1 MCPRP
6 ALRTRLAKTRW
17 VHHEPVAM
25 NQWLPFEWVLA
36 TRFLREGLLQTLFIV
51 SGVALGVSVIVFMSA
66 LLTGLQSSIFKTLL
80 DYQAQIVISPPDEAP
95 RILRR
100 GDGTEL
106 ATLVQPRAQRPRSI
120 DQWQKVRDVT
130 LAITGVLVVTP
141 VVDGAAFILRG
152 DGNTGISMRGI
163 EPESYLRLIALKE
176 KMIAGS
182 ASVGSTDIVIGKKL
196 AKDLGVSTGDK
207 LTLQAASGT
216 SVVLF
221 VSGIF
226 DFGNQG
232 QNTGSVYVALR
243 TAQSLLGLPGSVTSL
258 QLKVAAPF
266 DAEALARQ
274 IEAQPGIKVESWI
287 ETNAEFFKA
296 LSGQTMSFFVIRLF
310 VGLTAALGIAS
321 VLVVSVVQKSKE
333 IGILRAT
340 GTTRGQILGVFLLQG
355 AILGL
360 LGSLFGSIMGWL
372 FLIAWRG
379 FAVNDEGVPFFV
391 LAAGPSLYLAVAA
404 GATVVG
410 TLSALFPAQ
419 RAARLD
425 PAVAIRG

>member
-1 MCPRP
+1 
-6 ALRTRLAKTRW
+6 
-17 VHHEPVAM
+17 M
-25 NQWLPFEWVLA
+25 NSLLPFEWVLA

-66 LLTGLQSSIFKTLL
+66 LLTGLQGSIFKTLL
-80 DYQAQIVISPPDEAP
+80 DFQAQIVISPPDQAP
-95 RILRR
+95 RALRR
-100 GDGTEL
+100 SGDAEF
-106 ATLVQPRAQRPRSI
+106 ATLIQPSAQRPRSL
-120 DQWQKVRDVT
+120 DQWQKVRDTT
-130 LAITGVLVVTP
+130 LAIPGVLVVAP
-141 VVDGAAFILRG
+141 VIEDSAFIVRGAA
-152 DGNTGISMRGI
+152 NTGVGLRGI

-176 KMIAGS
+176 KIIEGS
-182 ASVGSTDIVIGKKL
+182 ADLSSTDVLIGRQT
-196 AKDLGVSTGDK
+196 AEDLGVKLGDK
-207 LTLQAASGT
+207 LTLRSATGT
-216 SVVLF
+216 SIVLF

-226 DFGNQG
+226 DFGNRG
-232 QNTGSVYVALR
+232 QNTSVYVALR
-243 TAQSLLGLPGSVTSL
+243 TAQSLIGLPGGISNL
-258 QLKVAAPF
+258 QLKVAVPF
-266 DAEALARQ
+266 EAEAVAQQ
-274 IEAQPGIKVESWI
+274 IKAQPGIKVESWI

-360 LGSLFGSIMGWL
+360 LGSLFGSFMGWL

-379 FAVNDEGVPFFV
+379 FAVNDQGVPFFV
-391 LAAGPSLYLAVAA
+391 LEAGPSLYLVVAL
-404 GATVVG
+404 GATLVG
-410 TLSALFPAQ
+410 TMSALFPAQ

>member
-1 MCPRP
+1 
-6 ALRTRLAKTRW
+6 
-17 VHHEPVAM
+17 M
-25 NQWLPFEWVLA
+25 NPLLPFEWVLA
-36 TRFLREGLLQTLFIV
+36 TRFLREGLLQTLFII

-66 LLTGLQSSIFKTLL
+66 LLTGLQGSIFKTLL

-95 RILRR
+95 RVLRR
-100 GDGTEL
+100 GEATEF

-130 LAITGVLVVTP
+130 LAIPGVLVVAP

-152 DGNTGISMRGI
+152 DANTGVAMRGI
-163 EPESYLRLIALKE
+163 EPENYLRLIALKE
-176 KMIAGS
+176 KIISGKADL
-182 ASVGSTDIVIGKKL
+182 GSTDIVIGSKL
-196 AKDLGVSTGDK
+196 ATDLGVSTGDK
-207 LTLQAASGT
+207 LTLQAASGVST
-216 SVVLF
+216 VLF

-232 QNTGSVYVALR
+232 QNTSSVYVALR
-243 TAQSLLGLPGSVTSL
+243 TAQSLLALPGSVTSL

-266 DAEALARQ
+266 DAEALAQQ

-287 ETNAEFFKA
+287 KTNAEFFKA

-360 LGSLFGSIMGWL
+360 LGSVFGSIMGWL

-379 FAVNDEGVPFFV
+379 FAVNDEGVPFFT
-391 LAAGPSLYLAVAA
+391 LEAGPTLYLVVAA
-404 GATVVG
+404 GATLVG

>member
-1 MCPRP
+1 
-6 ALRTRLAKTRW
+6 
-17 VHHEPVAM
+17 M

-66 LLTGLQSSIFKTLL
+66 LLTGLQGSIFKTLL

-100 GDGTEL
+100 GEGLEL
-106 ATLVQPRAQRPRSI
+106 ATLVQPRAQRTRSI

-130 LAITGVLVVTP
+130 LAIPGVLVVAP
-141 VVDGAAFILRG
+141 VVDGSAFILRG

-176 KMIAGS
+176 KIIAGR
-182 ASVGSTDIVIGKKL
+182 AELGSTDIVIGSKL

-243 TAQSLLGLPGSVTSL
+243 TAQSLLALPGSVTSL

-360 LGSLFGSIMGWL
+360 LGSVFGSIMGWL
-372 FLIAWRG
+372 FLNAWRG

-391 LAAGPSLYLAVAA
+391 LEAGPSLYLAVAA

>member
-1 MCPRP
+1 
-6 ALRTRLAKTRW
+6 
-17 VHHEPVAM
+17 M
-25 NQWLPFEWVLA
+25 NSLLPFEWVLA

-66 LLTGLQSSIFKTLL
+66 LLTGLQGSIFKTLL
-80 DYQAQIVISPPDEAP
+80 DFQAQIVISPPDQAP
-95 RILRR
+95 RALRR
-100 GDGTEL
+100 SGDAEF
-106 ATLVQPRAQRPRSI
+106 ATLIQPSAQRPRSL
-120 DQWQKVRDVT
+120 DQWQKVRDTT
-130 LAITGVLVVTP
+130 LAIPGVLVVAP
-141 VVDGAAFILRG
+141 VIEDSAFIVRGAA
-152 DGNTGISMRGI
+152 NTGVGLRGI
-163 EPESYLRLIALKE
+163 EPESYLRLIALEE
-176 KMIAGS
+176 KIIEGS
-182 ASVGSTDIVIGKKL
+182 ADLSSTDVLIGRQT
-196 AKDLGVSTGDK
+196 AEDLGVKLGDK
-207 LTLQAASGT
+207 LTLRSATGT
-216 SVVLF
+216 SIVLF

-226 DFGNQG
+226 DFGNRG
-232 QNTGSVYVALR
+232 QNTSVYVALR
-243 TAQSLLGLPGSVTSL
+243 TAQSLIGLPGGISNL
-258 QLKVAAPF
+258 QLKVAVPF
-266 DAEALARQ
+266 EAEAVAQQ
-274 IEAQPGIKVESWI
+274 IKAQPGIKVESWI

-360 LGSLFGSIMGWL
+360 LGSLFGSFMGWL

-379 FAVNDEGVPFFV
+379 FAVNDQGVPFFT
-391 LAAGPSLYLAVAA
+391 LEAGPSLYLVVAL
-404 GATVVG
+404 GATLVG
-410 TLSALFPAQ
+410 TMSALFPAQ

>member
-1 MCPRP
+1 
-6 ALRTRLAKTRW
+6 
-17 VHHEPVAM
+17 M
-25 NQWLPFEWVLA
+25 NTLLPFEWVMA
-36 TRFLREGLLQTLFIV
+36 TRFLREGLLQTLFII

-66 LLTGLQSSIFKTLL
+66 LLTGLQGSIFKTLL
-80 DYQAQIVISPPDEAP
+80 DYQAQIVISPPDELP
-95 RILRR
+95 RALRG
-100 GDGTEL
+100 GDGVEF

-120 DQWQKVRDVT
+120 DQWQKVRD
-130 LAITGVLVVTP
+130 ITAAMPGVLVVAP

-152 DGNTGISMRGI
+152 DSTTGVAMRGV
-163 EPESYLRLIALKE
+163 EPDTYLRLIALRE
-176 KMIAGS
+176 KIISGNANLGS
-182 ASVGSTDIVIGKKL
+182 NDIIIGSKL

-207 LTLQAASGT
+207 LTLQTASG
-216 SVVLF
+216 SARVLF

-226 DFGNQG
+226 DFGNKG

-243 TAQSLLGLPGSVTSL
+243 TAQSLLALPGSVTSL

-266 DAEALARQ
+266 DAEALALKIQ
-274 IEAQPGIKVESWI
+274 AQPGIKVESWI

-340 GTTRGQILGVFLLQG
+340 GTTRRQILGVFLLQG

-360 LGSLFGSIMGWL
+360 LGSVFGSLMGWL

-391 LAAGPSLYLAVAA
+391 LEAGPSLYLAVAA

>member
-1 MCPRP
+1 
-6 ALRTRLAKTRW
+6 
-17 VHHEPVAM
+17 M
-25 NQWLPFEWVLA
+25 NPLLPFEWVLA
-36 TRFLREGLLQTLFIV
+36 TRFLREGLLQTLFII

-66 LLTGLQSSIFKTLL
+66 LLTGLQASIFNTLL

-95 RILRR
+95 RSLRQEL
-100 GDGTEL
+100 GTEF
-106 ATLVQPRAQRPRSI
+106 ATRVQPRAQRERSL
-120 DQWQKVRDVT
+120 DQWQKVRDTT
-130 LAITGVLVVTP
+130 LSVPGVLAVTP
-141 VVDGAAFILRG
+141 VIEGAAFIVRG
-152 DGNTGISMRGI
+152 DANIGVGVRGI

-176 KMIAGS
+176 KIIAGS
-182 ASVGSTDIVIGKKL
+182 ADLGSTDVVIGSDL
-196 AKDLGVSTGDK
+196 AKDLGLSIGDK
-207 LTLQAASGT
+207 LTLKAALGT
-216 SVVLF
+216 SAVLF
-221 VSGIF
+221 VSGIY
-226 DFGNQG
+226 DLGNRG
-232 QNTGSVYVALR
+232 LNSSAVYVALR
-243 TAQSLLGLPGSVTSL
+243 TAQSLLGLPGGVTRL
-258 QLKVAAPF
+258 WVKVATPF
-266 DAEALARQ
+266 EAETTAQQ
-274 IEAQPGIKVESWI
+274 IAAQPGIKVESWI

-360 LGSLFGSIMGWL
+360 LGSLFGSLMGWL
-372 FLIAWRG
+372 FLVAWRG
-379 FAVNDEGVPFFV
+379 FAVNEDGVPFFV
-391 LAAGPSLYLAVAA
+391 LSAGPSLYLYVAA
-404 GATVVG
+404 GATLVG

>member
-1 MCPRP
+1 
-6 ALRTRLAKTRW
+6 
-17 VHHEPVAM
+17 M
-25 NQWLPFEWVLA
+25 NPLLPFEWVLA
-36 TRFLREGLLQTLFIV
+36 TRFLREGLLQTLFII

-66 LLTGLQSSIFKTLL
+66 LLTGLQASIFNTLL

-95 RILRR
+95 RSLRQEL
-100 GDGTEL
+100 GTEF
-106 ATLVQPRAQRPRSI
+106 AKRVQPRAQRERSL
-120 DQWQKVRDVT
+120 DQWQKVRDTT
-130 LAITGVLVVTP
+130 LSVPGVLAVTP
-141 VVDGAAFILRG
+141 VIEGETFIVCG
-152 DGNTGISMRGI
+152 DANIGVGVRGI

-176 KMIAGS
+176 KIIAGS
-182 ASVGSTDIVIGKKL
+182 ADLGSTDVVIGSDL
-196 AKDLGVSTGDK
+196 AKDLGLSIGDK
-207 LTLQAASGT
+207 LTLKAALGT
-216 SVVLF
+216 SAVLF
-221 VSGIF
+221 VSGIY
-226 DFGNQG
+226 DLGNRG
-232 QNTGSVYVALR
+232 LNSSAVYVALR
-243 TAQSLLGLPGSVTSL
+243 TAQSLLGLPGGVTRL
-258 QLKVAAPF
+258 WVKVATPF
-266 DAEALARQ
+266 EAETTAQQ
-274 IEAQPGIKVESWI
+274 IAAQPGIKVESWI

-360 LGSLFGSIMGWL
+360 LGSLFGSLMGWL
-372 FLIAWRG
+372 FLVAWRG
-379 FAVNDEGVPFFV
+379 FAVNEDGVPFFV
-391 LAAGPSLYLAVAA
+391 LSAGPSLYLYVAA
-404 GATVVG
+404 GATLVG

>member
-1 MCPRP
+1 
-6 ALRTRLAKTRW
+6 
-17 VHHEPVAM
+17 M
-25 NQWLPFEWVLA
+25 NPLLPFEWVLA
-36 TRFLREGLLQTLFIV
+36 TRFLREGLLQTIFII

-66 LLTGLQSSIFKTLL
+66 LLTGLQGSIFKTLL

-95 RILRR
+95 RALRQDK
-100 GDGTEL
+100 GVEF
-106 ATLVQPRAQRPRSI
+106 AALVQPRAQRPRSL
-120 DQWQKVRDVT
+120 DQWQKVRSIT
-130 LAITGVLVVTP
+130 AAIPGVLVVAP

-152 DGNTGISMRGI
+152 DANTGVSMRGI

-176 KMIAGS
+176 KIISGS
-182 ASVGSTDIVIGKKL
+182 ADLGSTDIVIGSKL
-196 AKDLGVSTGDK
+196 ARDLGVSTGDK
-207 LTLQAASGT
+207 LTLQSASGT
-216 SVVLF
+216 SSVLF
-221 VSGIF
+221 VLGIF

-266 DAEALARQ
+266 DAEALALQ

-340 GTTRGQILGVFLLQG
+340 GTTRGQILSVFLLQG
-355 AILGL
+355 AVLGL

-379 FAVNDEGVPFFV
+379 FAINDEGVPFFV
-391 LAAGPSLYLAVAA
+391 LEAGPSLYLIVAA

>member
-1 MCPRP
+1 
-6 ALRTRLAKTRW
+6 
-17 VHHEPVAM
+17 M
-25 NQWLPFEWVLA
+25 NQLLPFEWVLA
-36 TRFLREGLLQTLFIV
+36 TRFLREGLLQTLFII

-66 LLTGLQSSIFKTLL
+66 LLTGLQGSIFKTLL

-95 RILRR
+95 RMLRR
-100 GDGTEL
+100 GEGTEF

-130 LAITGVLVVTP
+130 LAIPGVLVVAP
-141 VVDGAAFILRG
+141 VVDGAAFIVRG
-152 DGNTGISMRGI
+152 DSNTGVSMRGI

-176 KMIAGS
+176 KIIAGK
-182 ASVGSTDIVIGKKL
+182 ADLGSTDIVIGSKL
-196 AKDLGVSTGDK
+196 ATDLGVSTGDK
-207 LTLQAASGT
+207 LTLQAASGVST
-216 SVVLF
+216 VLF

-266 DAEALARQ
+266 DAETLAQQ

-287 ETNAEFFKA
+287 KTNAEFFKA

-360 LGSLFGSIMGWL
+360 LGSLFGSLMGWL
-372 FLIAWRG
+372 FLVAWRG
-379 FAVNDEGVPFFV
+379 FAINEEGVPFFT
-391 LAAGPSLYLAVAA
+391 LEAGPSLYLVVAA
-404 GATVVG
+404 GATLVG

>member
-1 MCPRP
+1 
-6 ALRTRLAKTRW
+6 
-17 VHHEPVAM
+17 M
-25 NQWLPFEWVLA
+25 NQLLPFEWVLA
-36 TRFLREGLLQTLFIV
+36 TRFLREGLLQTLFII

-66 LLTGLQSSIFKTLL
+66 LLTGLQGSIFNTLL
-80 DYQAQIVISPPDEAP
+80 DYQAQIVITPPDEAP
-95 RILRR
+95 RTLRR
-100 GDGTEL
+100 DKDVEF
-106 ATLVQPRAQRPRSI
+106 AALVQPRAQRPRSL
-120 DQWQKVRDVT
+120 DQWQKVSS
-130 LAITGVLVVTP
+130 ITAALPGVLVVAP
-141 VVDGAAFILRG
+141 VVDGAAFIVRG
-152 DGNTGISMRGI
+152 DANTGVSMRGI

-176 KMIAGS
+176 KITSGS

-243 TAQSLLGLPGSVTSL
+243 TAQSLLALPGSVTSL

-266 DAEALARQ
+266 DAEALAQQ
-274 IEAQPGIKVESWI
+274 IEAQPGVKVESWI

-333 IGILRAT
+333 IGILRAA
-340 GTTRGQILGVFLLQG
+340 GTTRSQILGVFLLQG

-391 LAAGPSLYLAVAA
+391 LEAGPSLYLAVAA

>member
-1 MCPRP
+1 MS
-6 ALRTRLAKTRW
+6 RLLGAKPLPLLA
-17 VHHEPVAM
+17 HQCADIM
-25 NQWLPFEWVLA
+25 NPLLPFEWVLA

-66 LLTGLQSSIFKTLL
+66 LLTGLQASIFNTLL

-95 RILRR
+95 RSLRQES
-100 GDGTEL
+100 GAEF
-106 ATLVQPRAQRPRSI
+106 ATNVQPRAQRERSL
-120 DQWQKVRDVT
+120 DQWQKVRDAT
-130 LAITGVLVVTP
+130 LTIPGVLVVTP
-141 VVDGAAFILRG
+141 VVDGAAFIVRG
-152 DGNTGISMRGI
+152 DANIGVGVRGI

-176 KMIAGS
+176 KIIAGTANLNS
-182 ASVGSTDIVIGKKL
+182 NEVVIGSDI
-196 AKDLGVSTGDK
+196 AKDLGLSIGDK
-207 LTLQAASGT
+207 LTLKAAVGT
-216 SVVLF
+216 STVLF

-226 DFGNQG
+226 DLGNRG
-232 QNTGSVYVALR
+232 QNSGAVYVALR
-243 TAQSLLGLPGSVTSL
+243 TAQSLLALPGGITRLWV
-258 QLKVAAPF
+258 KVDKPF
-266 DAEALARQ
+266 EAESTAQQ
-274 IEAQPGIKVESWI
+274 IAAQPGIKVESWI

-340 GTTRGQILGVFLLQG
+340 GTTRRQILGVFLLQG

-360 LGSLFGSIMGWL
+360 LGSLFGSVMGWL

-379 FAVNDEGVPFFV
+379 FAVNDDGVPFFV
-391 LAAGPSLYLAVAA
+391 LEAGPSLYMYVAA
-404 GATVVG
+404 GATLVG